1 MVQLQ
6 TCLINKYTLYSI
18 YAACVGLCV
27 CVCTASLTGRN
38 KFKKKIYTAAIKLI
52 LLPLFHDLIMHKES
66 TGLVCACVQS

>member
-1 MVQLQ
+1 MCGSV
-6 TCLINKYTLYSI
+6 
-18 YAACVGLCV
+18 CV

-38 KFKKKIYTAAIKLI
+38 KFKKKKHTAAIKLI